1 MLGSIFGKGLRDQRR
16 ALPAWLVAVAAYA
29 LLIAA
34 FYPTVAQSMAA
45 MQDIADKLP
54 QAFRDAFI
62 GSDMTSAAGW
72 LDTKLLSIMAPI
84 MFLVFAVGAGARSL
98 AGEEED
104 GTLDLLLAQPVSRTK
119 VALEKYAVLVT
130 GVALLAA
137 ALWATLAVSA
147 PIFDMHIGA
156 ERLLEAC
163 VSLGLLALAFGSLAF
178 VVAAA
183 GARRGTAAA
192 VAGGLAGAMYLVNI
206 LAPDAG
212 ALRRLE
218 PLSLFHYYGVAPLSD
233 GLPASHAAV
242 FAVTSLVC
250 LGIALAAFGR
260 RDIG

>member
-1 MLGSIFGKGLRDQRR
+1 MLSSVFTKGLRDQWRT
-16 ALPAWLVAVAAYA
+16 LLAWLVAVAAYA

-34 FYPTVAQSMAA
+34 FYPTVAKSMAA

-54 QAFRDAFI
+54 QALRDAFI

-72 LDTKLLSIMAPI
+72 LDTKLLSIMAPV
-84 MFLVFAVGAGARSL
+84 MFLVYAVGAGARSI

-104 GTLDLLLAQPVSRTK
+104 GTLDILLAQPVSRTR

-130 GVALLAA
+130 GVALLTA

-147 PIFDMHIGA
+147 PAFTMHIGA
-156 ERLLEAC
+156 GRLLEGC
-163 VSLGLLALAFGSLAF
+163 LSVGLLTLAFGSVAF
-178 VVAAA
+178 LVAAA
-183 GARRGTAAA
+183 GGRRGLAAG

-206 LAPDAG
+206 LAPEAG
-212 ALRRLE
+212 ALQRLE
-218 PLSLFHYYGVAPLSD
+218 PLSLFHYYGVAPLTE

-242 FAVTSLVC
+242 FVVISLVC
-250 LGIALAAFGR
+250 LGAALVAFGR